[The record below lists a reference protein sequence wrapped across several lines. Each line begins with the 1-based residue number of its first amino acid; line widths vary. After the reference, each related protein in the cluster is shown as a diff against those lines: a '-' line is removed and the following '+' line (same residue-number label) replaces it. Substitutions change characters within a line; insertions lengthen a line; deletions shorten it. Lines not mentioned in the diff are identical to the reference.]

1 MPATETQPTISPTVH
16 FTVLLLTVAFVTAI
30 VLAFLLKIEI
40 TARGEGRIVPLTRVQ
55 QIQPDTPGKVIAIH
69 VKNGNRVAANSVLIE
84 FDATEATA
92 QLAMLSREM
101 GHLKIERSRLK
112 MLTQVIERLAANK
125 DADAATTVREFT
137 LDNTSTREPSYFEE
151 QKHLLA
157 AEVRELKD
165 KIQQQVSKRNE
176 NLKSQAVS
184 RANLEQLEA
193 SLPIRQERLKAS
205 EQLRQQGAASGTTYL
220 NYLEEFVTLEKQIA
234 VRRSELEEKASH
246 LALIHSETSELLS
259 SSLSRSRQRLAEIE
273 TRILAATEEL
283 RVAELNLKNKTLVS
297 PVDGI
302 VDGLSVHTIGGV
314 SDTGD
319 ELMRIVPDATG
330 LEVEAVFGNEDIGF
344 LRIGQDAN
352 LNLTAFPAERFGF
365 LSGKISYVSADAVRQ
380 EDGKWGYIVKVS
392 LERNFVHVAGTRYLL
407 QPGMTASIDVIT
419 GERRLIGYFFAP
431 IVESVQGSLGER

>member
-259 SSLSRSRQRLAEIE
+259 SSLSRSRQRLVEIE

-407 QPGMTASIDVIT
+407 QPGMTASIDVVT